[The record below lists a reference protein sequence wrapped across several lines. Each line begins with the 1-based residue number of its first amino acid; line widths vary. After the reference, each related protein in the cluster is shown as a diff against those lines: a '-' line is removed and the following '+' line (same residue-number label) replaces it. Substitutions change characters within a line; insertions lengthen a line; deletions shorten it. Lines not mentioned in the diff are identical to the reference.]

1 MNGRRTAKEN
11 GTAFY
16 PPREDTFLLLP
27 FARVGPGVAVLEIGT
42 GSGLLALEA
51 ARSGG
56 RVVATDLNRTALG
69 RLRRL
74 ATAESLSVS
83 PVRTDLAR
91 GLGAFDRVLANPPYL
106 PTRPEE
112 RDPDRAH
119 NLALDG
125 GPDGLGVTRRLV
137 ADLPEHLR
145 AGGEA
150 YLLVSSVQ
158 DTDGLAR
165 LWTGWSRHGPAD
177 VVAERRLEGETL
189 RVWRLTRSGTDPT

>member
-1 MNGRRTAKEN
+1 MNGRRTVPED
-11 GTAFY
+11 GRGVY

-27 FARVGPGVAVLEIGT
+27 FARVAPGVAVLEIGT

-56 RVVATDLNRTALG
+56 RVVATDLNRAALT

-74 ATAESLSVS
+74 ATAESLPVT

-112 RDPDRAH
+112 RDPDPAH

-125 GPDGLGVTRRLV
+125 GPDGLRVTRRLV
-137 ADLPEHLR
+137 AELPVHLR
-145 AGGEA
+145 PRGEA
-150 YLLVSSVQ
+150 YLVVSSRQ
-158 DTDGLAR
+158 DPDGLAR
-165 LWTGWSRHGPAD
+165 IRAVWSGHGRVDEA
-177 VVAERRLEGETL
+177 AERRLEGETL
-189 RVWRLTRSGTDPT
+189 RVWRLARSGPA